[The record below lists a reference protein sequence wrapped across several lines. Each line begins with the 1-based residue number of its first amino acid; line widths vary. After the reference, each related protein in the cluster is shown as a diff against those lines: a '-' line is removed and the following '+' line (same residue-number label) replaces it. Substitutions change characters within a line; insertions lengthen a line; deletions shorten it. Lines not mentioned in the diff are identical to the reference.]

1 MGTKT
6 WDVVTV
12 GGGIIGLSLAIEI
25 RERGGAVLVLD
36 GGEPGREASA
46 AAAGMLAPADPETPS
61 SLREFARW
69 SAQLYPE
76 FVRKI
81 EDRSG
86 ITVDFRKQGS
96 IVFHHSA
103 DELPEHR
110 RISLGELQ
118 QLEPS
123 IQPPAGDGV
132 FLLEGENSVDPDKL
146 MRAMIETARNLGV
159 DILAKAKVDSLVPMG
174 SSVEVSTAI
183 GKFAASSVVN
193 CRGAWAGASVRPR
206 KGQMLYLQPEE
217 ELLSHV
223 VRARVYLVPRSSGK
237 ILVGAT
243 VEDVGFDKTVET
255 RVIEDLHRQASDLI
269 PALAAAPVV
278 QSWAG
283 LRPGTPDDLPVLG
296 NANEPRETES
306 SGRGEM
312 GQSRIYLAE
321 GHFRNG
327 ILLAPATARVIASLI
342 EGKKPE
348 IDISAFSPTRFS

>member
-132 FLLEGENSVDPDKL
+132 FLLEG
-146 MRAMIETARNLGV
+146 
-159 DILAKAKVDSLVPMG
+159 
-174 SSVEVSTAI
+174 
-183 GKFAASSVVN
+183 
-193 CRGAWAGASVRPR
+193 
-206 KGQMLYLQPEE
+206 
-217 ELLSHV
+217 
-223 VRARVYLVPRSSGK
+223 
-237 ILVGAT
+237 
-243 VEDVGFDKTVET
+243 
-255 RVIEDLHRQASDLI
+255 
-269 PALAAAPVV
+269 
-278 QSWAG
+278 
-283 LRPGTPDDLPVLG
+283 
-296 NANEPRETES
+296 
-306 SGRGEM
+306 
-312 GQSRIYLAE
+312 
-321 GHFRNG
+321 
-327 ILLAPATARVIASLI
+327 
-342 EGKKPE
+342 
-348 IDISAFSPTRFS
+348 